1 MDRYAFAIYCDP
13 EIRSEKVKAL
23 HALQYALALKKKGYE
38 VLLYFDGLGTRVPLD
53 SRLKPL
59 VEEAI
64 SLGIVYGACGYCAS
78 PPHVGVEESLRQIKI
93 NLVGNEHDHKD
104 LTTLSELGY
113 QVIMV

>member
-1 MDRYAFAIYCDP
+1 MGKYAFAIYCDP
-13 EIRSEKVKAL
+13 EIRSEK
-23 HALQYALALKKKGYE
+23 KKGND

-78 PPHVGVEESLRQIKI
+78 PPHVGVGESLKQLKI
-93 NLVGNEHDHKD
+93 NTIGDEHDHRD
-104 LTTLSELGY
+104 LTMLDEQGY